1 MTCFTTI
8 LAVVLGVFLL
18 ASLIRWFDEA
28 TEAVANGWWNRVSLL
43 LLFPFSCWFYPTKV
57 AAGRP
62 TPVPHHEPVRGFGSM
77 PKSRPQPETPSS
89 VAPSAPAAPA
99 VSRAAPAPAA
109 DDQPPPG
116 TPKEFLE
123 KPKVPPKKK
132 VELDPEKIAKL
143 KAKMREQGMLGDE
156 E

>member
-8 LAVVLGVFLL
+8 LSIVLAVFLL

-28 TEAVANGWWNRVSLL
+28 TEAVNNGWWNRISLL

-62 TPVPHHEPVRGFGSM
+62 TPVPHHEPVRGFGSLAKTK
-77 PKSRPQPETPSS
+77 PSPTPISQEP
-89 VAPSAPAAPA
+89 ARTATAAPA
-99 VSRAAPAPAA
+99 SNA

-123 KPKVPPKKK
+123 KPKIPPKK
-132 VELDPEKIAKL
+132 P
-143 KAKMREQGMLGDE
+143 
-156 E
+156 

>member
-1 MTCFTTI
+1 MTCFSMI
-8 LAVVLGVFLL
+8 LAVIVSVFML

-28 TEAVANGWWNRVSLL
+28 TEAVQNGWWNRVSLL

-77 PKSRPQPETPSS
+77 PKSKSTPT
-89 VAPSAPAAPA
+89 
-99 VSRAAPAPAA
+99 PAPE
-109 DDQPPPG
+109 DQPPPG

-123 KPKVPPKKK
+123 KPKIPPKKPK
-132 VELDPEKIAKL
+132 PDLDPDKIAKL

-156 E
+156 

>member
-1 MTCFTTI
+1 MTCVSTI
-8 LAVVLGVFLL
+8 LAVVVGVFML

-28 TEAVANGWWNRVSLL
+28 TEAVQNGWWNRVSLL

-62 TPVPHHEPVRGFGSM
+62 TPVPRHEPVRGFGSL
-77 PKSRPQPETPSS
+77 PKSKPTPTPLSQEQPRVATPTLS
-89 VAPSAPAAPA
+89 
-99 VSRAAPAPAA
+99 A

-123 KPKVPPKKK
+123 KPKIPPKKPK
-132 VELDPEKIAKL
+132 VELDPEKIARL
-143 KAKMREQGMLGDE
+143 KAKMKEQGMLGDE
-156 E
+156 

>member
-8 LAVVLGVFLL
+8 LAIVLGVFLL

-28 TEAVANGWWNRVSLL
+28 TEAVQNGWWNRVSLL

-62 TPVPHHEPVRGFGSM
+62 TPVPRHEPVRGFGSM
-77 PKSRPQPETPSS
+77 PKTKPSPT
-89 VAPSAPAAPA
+89 ATHE
-99 VSRAAPAPAA
+99 
-109 DDQPPPG
+109 DQPPPG

-123 KPKVPPKKK
+123 KPKIPPKRAK
-132 VELDPEKIAKL
+132 VEMDPEKIAKL

-156 E
+156 

>member
-8 LAVVLGVFLL
+8 LSLVLSVFLL

-28 TEAVANGWWNRVSLL
+28 TEAVQNGWWNRVSLL

-62 TPVPHHEPVRGFGSM
+62 TPVPHHEPVRGFGSL
-77 PKSRPQPETPSS
+77 PKSKPTPTAAPEPQ
-89 VAPSAPAAPA
+89 APAAT
-99 VSRAAPAPAA
+99 SA

-123 KPKVPPKKK
+123 
-132 VELDPEKIAKL
+132 
-143 KAKMREQGMLGDE
+143 
-156 E
+156 

>member
-1 MTCFTTI
+1 MTCVSTI
-8 LAVVLGVFLL
+8 LAVVVAVFML

-28 TEAVANGWWNRVSLL
+28 TEAVQNGWWNRVSLL

-62 TPVPHHEPVRGFGSM
+62 TPVPRHEPVRGFGSM
-77 PKSRPQPETPSS
+77 PKTKPAETPE
-89 VAPSAPAAPA
+89 PAA
-99 VSRAAPAPAA
+99 AAPKASSTASA

-116 TPKEFLE
+116 TMKEFLE
-123 KPKVPPKKK
+123 KPKIPPKKPK

-156 E
+156 

>member
-1 MTCFTTI
+1 MTCVSTI
-8 LAVVLGVFLL
+8 LAVVVGVFML

-28 TEAVANGWWNRVSLL
+28 TEAVQNGWWNRVSLL

-77 PKSRPQPETPSS
+77 PKNRSTPAPTAAPEPQPRVVTS
-89 VAPSAPAAPA
+89 
-99 VSRAAPAPAA
+99 A

-123 KPKVPPKKK
+123 KPKIPPKKPK
-132 VELDPEKIAKL
+132 AALDPEKIAKL
-143 KAKMREQGMLGDE
+143 KAKMREQG
-156 E
+156 

>member
-1 MTCFTTI
+1 MTCFSMI
-8 LAVVLGVFLL
+8 LAVVLSVFLL

-28 TEAVANGWWNRVSLL
+28 TEAVANRWWNRVSLL

-62 TPVPHHEPVRGFGSM
+62 TPVPHHEPVRGFGVV
-77 PKSRPQPETPSS
+77 PRAKSS
-89 VAPSAPAAPA
+89 
-99 VSRAAPAPAA
+99 PAPTAEEQPSPIKSPVVA
-109 DDQPPPG
+109 NPNDQPPPG

-123 KPKVPPKKK
+123 KPKIPPKKPR

-156 E
+156 

>member
-8 LAVVLGVFLL
+8 LSIVLGVFLL

-28 TEAVANGWWNRVSLL
+28 TEAVNNGWWNRVSLL

-57 AAGRP
+57 TAGRP
-62 TPVPHHEPVRGFGSM
+62 TPVPHHEPVRGFGSL
-77 PKSRPQPETPSS
+77 PKTKPTPAPSSQEQPSPATPATPS
-89 VAPSAPAAPA
+89 
-99 VSRAAPAPAA
+99 

-123 KPKVPPKKK
+123 KPKIPPKKK
-132 VELDPEKIAKL
+132 VEIDPEKIAKL
-143 KAKMREQGMLGDE
+143 KAKMREQGMLGDD
-156 E
+156 

>member
-1 MTCFTTI
+1 MTCLSTI
-8 LAVVLGVFLL
+8 LAVVVGVFML

-28 TEAVANGWWNRVSLL
+28 TEAVQNGWWNRVGLL

-62 TPVPHHEPVRGFGSM
+62 TPVPHHEPVRGFGSL
-77 PKSRPQPETPSS
+77 PKTKPT
-89 VAPSAPAAPA
+89 AAPIA
-99 VSRAAPAPAA
+99 QDQPRAATTTSSAE
-109 DDQPPPG
+109 DQPPPG

-123 KPKVPPKKK
+123 KPKIPPKKPK
-132 VELDPEKIAKL
+132 PELDPDKIAKL

-156 E
+156 

>member
-1 MTCFTTI
+1 MTCFSTI
-8 LAVVLGVFLL
+8 LAIVVGVFML

-28 TEAVANGWWNRVSLL
+28 TEAVQNGWWNRVSLL

-77 PKSRPQPETPSS
+77 PKTK
-89 VAPSAPAAPA
+89 PATTSP
-99 VSRAAPAPAA
+99 A

-123 KPKVPPKKK
+123 KPKIPPKKPK
-132 VELDPEKIAKL
+132 VELDPEQIAKL

-156 E
+156 

>member
-1 MTCFTTI
+1 MTCVSTI
-8 LAVVLGVFLL
+8 LAVVVGVFML

-28 TEAVANGWWNRVSLL
+28 TEAVQNGWWNRVSLL

-77 PKSRPQPETPSS
+77 PKTKPSTTPTAVPSS
-89 VAPSAPAAPA
+89 E
-99 VSRAAPAPAA
+99 
-109 DDQPPPG
+109 DQPPPG
-116 TPKEFLE
+116 TPKEFLT
-123 KPKVPPKKK
+123 KPQIPPKKAK
-132 VELDPEKIAKL
+132 TELDPDKIAKL

-156 E
+156 